1 MKCSAP
7 RSELS
12 DLILAVGGVSGN
24 YISAICATYTG
35 SSHTLATDI
44 HTSVIKST
52 QYALKQE
59 NRRIK
64 WLLQASLIPLARR
77 GLIYETGSARPRLVL
92 LSSREDWDPACGAF
106 ASTEDLDTDVWFRD
120 SDRFAIVPVT
130 YFPGTEC
137 WLRNGFDIV
146 ALRPLGDSDPVPLN
160 TAIRRL
166 FSMDWH
172 GNLLVIKRGRYDSG
186 RAISITPPEISLI
199 NAVVQRWLEIRSAD
213 PSSSDD
219 DL

>member
-1 MKCSAP
+1 RTQTTHA
-7 RSELS
+7 
-12 DLILAVGGVSGN
+12 LI
-24 YISAICATYTG
+24 
-35 SSHTLATDI
+35 
-44 HTSVIKST
+44 
-52 QYALKQE
+52 Q
-59 NRRIK
+59 
-64 WLLQASLIPLARR
+64 SLIPLARR

-106 ASTEDLDTDVWFRD
+106 ASAEDLDTDVWFRD

-172 GNLLVIKRGRYDSG
+172 GNLLVIKRGRYDSS

-199 NAVVQRWLEIRSAD
+199 NAVVQRCVLAFVCLHVYLFADCQTNRWLEIRSAD